1 MDTDL
6 LELPDANTDGRP
18 IILVI
23 DDDRTAID
31 LIRDFLGE
39 QAYQVMGI
47 TNPSMALRAAQKLK
61 PNVIITDVLMPTLD
75 GWDVIAALRDDP
87 VTASIPVIIHS
98 VIDKRAQGAQA
109 GAAAVLVKPVTKDA
123 LNGAVRNALRR

>member
-1 MDTDL
+1 
-6 LELPDANTDGRP
+6 
-18 IILVI
+18 
-23 DDDRTAID
+23 
-31 LIRDFLGE
+31 
-39 QAYQVMGI
+39 
-47 TNPSMALRAAQKLK
+47 MALRAAQKLK